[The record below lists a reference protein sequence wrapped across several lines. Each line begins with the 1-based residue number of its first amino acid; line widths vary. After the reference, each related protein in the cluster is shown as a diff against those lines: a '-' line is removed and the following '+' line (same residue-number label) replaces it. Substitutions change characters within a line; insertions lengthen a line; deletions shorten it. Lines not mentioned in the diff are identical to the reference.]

1 MDTTKLTLIVTA
13 SALMHGCAM
22 LDTQPSSSNRE
33 FSRSGSFRYGNG
45 LPLPEVQ
52 AAMAAAAEPE
62 QTTYTHEPAT
72 TGWTPEPEPQ
82 PEPVTKP
89 KAKRKAKHGSS
100 PLQAIEYANQS
111 ARQSPDEASYT
122 NAIMNYG
129 YTSGALYQIHTA
141 PLRLTDIQLEPGEE
155 IIGKP
160 AAGDTVRWVLG
171 VNKSVQDGLPQQHV
185 LIKPVASGLATTLVI
200 NTNRR
205 TYLLELTSH
214 KETYMAAVSWQYPQ
228 RVQRASLDRLRA
240 QALRQPAPPSVDL
253 DNLNF
258 AYRVEAR
265 QGNPHWTPTRVFDDG
280 RRVFI
285 RFPSGFQQGE
295 APALFVTA
303 RNGQSQMVNYR
314 VKNGHYIVDR
324 LFSTAELRVGSDAAD
339 VVRIA
344 RVG

>member
-22 LDTQPSSSNRE
+22 LDTQPSPDNGG

-52 AAMAAAAEPE
+52 AAMAVAAEPE
-62 QTTYTHEPAT
+62 QAIDTYEPAT
-72 TGWTPEPEPQ
+72 TGWIPEPP

-89 KAKRKAKHGSS
+89 KAKRKAKHTSS
-100 PLQAIEYANQS
+100 PLQAIEDANQS

-240 QALRQPAPPSVDL
+240 QALRQPAPPTVDL

-285 RFPSGFQQGE
+285 RFPDGFQQGE
-295 APALFVTA
+295 APALFVAA
-303 RNGQSQMVNYR
+303 RDGQSQMVNYR
-314 VKNGHYIVDR
+314 VRNGHYIVDR

-339 VVRIA
+339 VVRIS
-344 RVG
+344 RQG

>member
-22 LDTQPSSSNRE
+22 LDTQPTSSNGD

-52 AAMAAAAEPE
+52 AAMAAAEPE
-62 QTTYTHEPAT
+62 QVTYTDEPAT
-72 TGWTPEPEPQ
+72 TGWTPEPPT
-82 PEPVTKP
+82 EPVTNL
-89 KAKRKAKHGSS
+89 KAKRKAKHASS

-228 RVQRASLDRLRA
+228 RVQRASLDRLRS

-265 QGNPHWTPTRVFDDG
+265 QGNPHWKPTRVFDDG
-280 RRVFI
+280 RRTFI
-285 RFPSGFQQGE
+285 RFPAGFQQGE
-295 APALFVTA
+295 APALFVAA
-303 RNGQSQMVNYR
+303 RDGQSQMVNYR
-314 VKNGHYIVDR
+314 VRNEHYIVDR

-339 VVRIA
+339 VVRIS
-344 RVG
+344 RQG

>member
-22 LDTQPSSSNRE
+22 LDTQPSSDNKD
-33 FSRSGSFRYGNG
+33 FTRSGSFRYGNG

-62 QTTYTHEPAT
+62 QPTYAYEPAT
-72 TGWTPEPEPQ
+72 TGWTPEPP
-82 PEPVTKP
+82 PEPVT
-89 KAKRKAKHGSS
+89 KAKRKAKHGNS
-100 PLQAIEYANQS
+100 PLQAIEDANQS
-111 ARQSPDEASYT
+111 ARQSPDGASYT

-129 YTSGALYQIHTA
+129 YTSGVLYQIHTA

-228 RVQRASLDRLRA
+228 RIQRASLDRLRA

-258 AYRVEAR
+258 AYRVEAH

-285 RFPSGFQQGE
+285 RFPAGFQQGE

-303 RNGQSQMVNYR
+303 RDGQSQMVNYR
-314 VKNGHYIVDR
+314 VRNGHYIVDR

>member
-22 LDTQPSSSNRE
+22 LDTQPSSGNGTY
-33 FSRSGSFRYGNG
+33 SRSESFRYGNG

-52 AAMAAAAEPE
+52 AALVAAAEPD
-62 QTTYTHEPAT
+62 QPVFTPEPNVVE
-72 TGWTPEPEPQ
+72 WTPEPP
-82 PEPVTKP
+82 PEPVTKSR
-89 KAKRKAKHGSS
+89 AKRKAKHGSS

-240 QALRQPAPPSVDL
+240 QALRQPAPPSIDL

-295 APALFVTA
+295 APALFVTT
-303 RNGQSQMVNYR
+303 RDGQSQMVNYR
-314 VKNGHYIVDR
+314 VRNGHYIVDR